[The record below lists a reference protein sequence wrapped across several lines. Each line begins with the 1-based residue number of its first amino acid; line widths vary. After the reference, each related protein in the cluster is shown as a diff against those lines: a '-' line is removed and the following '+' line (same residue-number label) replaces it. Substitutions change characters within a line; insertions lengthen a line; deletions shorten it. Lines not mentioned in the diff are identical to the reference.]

1 MNNLADLL
9 VFTTKQGIM
18 GKNCRRAI
26 LWLSAKL
33 ALCPNQLSRRTVMEN
48 RQEIV
53 VTDIKMPFMSMV
65 VFMLKWAIAS
75 IPAFIIFS
83 ILFVLFTLIF
93 GGFMG
98 GMHSMGPG
106 F

>member
-1 MNNLADLL
+1 
-9 VFTTKQGIM
+9 
-18 GKNCRRAI
+18 
-26 LWLSAKL
+26 
-33 ALCPNQLSRRTVMEN
+33 
-48 RQEIV
+48 
-53 VTDIKMPFMSMV
+53 
-65 VFMLKWAIAS
+65 MLKWAIAS